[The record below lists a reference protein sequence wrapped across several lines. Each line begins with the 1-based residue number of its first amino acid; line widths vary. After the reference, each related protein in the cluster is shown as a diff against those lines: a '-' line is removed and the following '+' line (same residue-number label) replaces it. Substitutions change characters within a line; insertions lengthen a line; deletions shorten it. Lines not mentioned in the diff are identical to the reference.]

1 MEERMALFPSRD
13 SNRIGRAIALT
24 FVCVVPVIGIGIAR
38 AAPPENSQAGGKV
51 HVVEAR
57 VKPIIGIGQLEF
69 RDLNGNGQL
78 DVYEDWRKPVERR
91 VADLLSRMSL
101 EEKAGLMQITSF
113 SATTAGGFIN
123 DRHIAHL
130 ILRDGVAGRELALR
144 NNRFQQ
150 IAEGTRLGIPLVFA
164 ANPRDHIS
172 DALVFEQVDA
182 TGQWPG
188 TLGLAATNDIKLV
201 RAFADTIRGQWVAQ
215 GIRKMYGYQVDV
227 ASEPR
232 WNRVQTTFGEGPWW
246 NAAITREI
254 VLGFQGQHL
263 GPDSVAETIK
273 HFPGDGAVWNG
284 LDPHNSWGQYAAYPT
299 TGSLFQYQLPPFQAA
314 VDAGTSAIM
323 SYYNSQIN
331 SRDAVQLPSSWWQ
344 SPTQQF
350 EEVGGAFNK
359 TLLTTL
365 LRDTMGFTGYVN
377 TDSGVLGNTGW
388 GVESLT
394 TAERFAK
401 GVKAGAS
408 IFSDNNDPSQ
418 LIVAVQTGLLTEGEL
433 DPHVSRLLTEMFNLG
448 LFEQPYV
455 DPDAAQASIESQE
468 ALNLQYQA
476 NLESIVLL
484 RNETGLLPLAAGKK
498 VYAEVFAGTRSA
510 TQTAALKA
518 LLAAEPAVTV
528 VDTVDQADV
537 ALVWLRPTVFQR
549 PQHDYNEVA
558 LGTNTGVD
566 VAKVQAIEAARP
578 TVLVVNVVNPWVIN
592 AVEPNAAA
600 VVATFDVKGGALL
613 DVLTGR
619 YNPSGK
625 LPLSIP
631 ADQAAVDNN
640 APDVPGYLESFDY
653 AYRNKVGDK
662 YLFGFGLSY
671 GR

>member
-566 VAKVQAIEAARP
+566 VAKVQAIEAAKP

-662 YLFGFGLSY
+662 YLFGFGMSY